1 LKRIIAVLF
10 MLLIAQVAHAGA
22 LLPGGVQLLC
32 HRTANEDLPEN
43 TLESLDQAALLG
55 CNVVELD
62 LRRTLDGRIV
72 LNHDGILE
80 RLSDGVGEV
89 DETYYHD
96 LELRDAGSW
105 MAERFTGMRI
115 VLFEDALRL
124 ARERDIRLVLDIKDK
139 DIGADILQILE
150 REGMLQRVQFN
161 GEWADVKK
169 LDPKATGVS
178 DGTTWVQP
186 GVTAEQVMQYHSQG
200 KAVVVNFSD
209 NGHEMDLAGM

>member
-1 LKRIIAVLF
+1 MKPIIAVLF
-10 MLLIAQVAHAGA
+10 ALLIAQIAHAGV

-32 HRTANEDLPEN
+32 HRTANEDVPEN
-43 TLESLDQAALLG
+43 TLESLNQAALLG
-55 CNVVELD
+55 CNVVEID

-89 DETYYHD
+89 EEIYYSD
-96 LELRDAGSW
+96 LELRDMGSW
-105 MAERFTGMRI
+105 MGERFTGMRI

-139 DIGADILQILE
+139 DIGADVLQILE

-169 LDPKATGVS
+169 LDPKATGVG
-178 DGTTWVQP
+178 DGTVWVQP
-186 GVTAEQVMQYHSQG
+186 GVTVEQVKQYHRQG
-200 KAVVVNFSD
+200 KAVVVNFWPTVMKWIWL
-209 NGHEMDLAGM
+209 E